1 MGFRTNNIF
10 KKKID
15 SIKKDF
21 EETEKRLE
29 ERIGR
34 LEKSLE
40 EAEKPKL
47 NEPVENKL
55 KDEVEGLKKEVKK

>member
-1 MGFRTNNIF
+1 MGLRTNNIF

-29 ERIGR
+29 ERISR

-40 EAEKPKL
+40 EAEKPRP
-47 NEPVENKL
+47 NEPIENKV
-55 KDEVEGLKKEVKK
+55 KEEVEEIKKDVK